1 MKPIQKFIVSPVLP
15 ERLKR
20 LHDLAHNLWWS
31 WDFET
36 RELFR
41 RLDPDLWE
49 NVRHNPVQ
57 MLSQID
63 QEILEERARDESY
76 LFQVNR
82 VIERFNHTLK
92 KTPWFGQSNKEE
104 TELSIAYFSMEY
116 GITESLAVY
125 SGGLG
130 ILSGDHVKSAS
141 DLGIPLCGVGLS
153 YQNGYFQQRINIDD
167 WQEEEVAANDFYNM
181 PLDLVK
187 DQEGNRLLIK
197 VPYPGRY
204 VYAQI
209 WRAMVGRTPLYL
221 LDSNIDENADADK
234 KITAE
239 LYGGDGEMRIQQEIL
254 LGMGG
259 VQALNAIDKP
269 ASVYHLNEGHSAF
282 LGLERIRKHVSVN
295 KLSFYEALELVKS
308 SSIFTTHTPVQAG
321 IDLFPASLIEKYF
334 KDYCKDVGITINELL
349 ALGGKNTADPKEDF
363 SMAILALKLSYKANA
378 VSELHGVV
386 ARQMWRSL
394 WPEILAPE
402 IPIIN
407 VTNGIHQPS
416 WTSREIT
423 DLYDRYLGMEWR
435 TKPSGKE
442 IWDNVFQIPDGEL
455 WRTHE
460 LRRQRLVEFVRR
472 TLIKQYKNLGKPA
485 YEIARV
491 ESVLNTESLT
501 IGFARRFATYK
512 RADLIFTDPE
522 RLEKLIGKKARPVQI
537 IIAGKAHPQDNEG
550 KRLIQQILKL
560 SHEERFYQSVVFIE
574 NYDMNVA
581 RYLVQG
587 CDLWL
592 NTPRRGL
599 EACGTSGM
607 KAAVNGV
614 INFSTLDGWWDEIY
628 SPGIG
633 WAIGNRET
641 YEDNAYWDEQE
652 AMKLYNILEKE
663 IIPTF
668 YYRDKDGLPRDWIHR
683 MKNSIASICP
693 VYNTNRMLSD
703 YTNTMYFSA
712 AERSQKMRMN
722 SFTLSKELAQWK
734 KHMRDNWKSIRFLK
748 VETSSTKELSVKNS
762 LELKTEIFLDSINPH
777 DVELQIFYGK
787 IDSIGGISEG
797 SFVSMDLETE
807 MGTNKFKYK
816 GTLNNWQSGLN
827 GFTIRIIPKHQDLGN
842 PFEDGLIHWFEG

>member
-63 QEILEERARDESY
+63 QEILEERASDESY

-349 ALGGKNTADPKEDF
+349 ALGGKNTTDPKEDF

-491 ESVLNTESLT
+491 ESVLNTEALT

-633 WAIGNRET
+633 WAIGNREM

-797 SFVSMDLETE
+797 SFVSMDLDSE

-827 GFTIRIIPKHQDLGN
+827 GFTIRIIPRHQDLGN

>member
-239 LYGGDGEMRIQQEIL
+239 LYGGDMEIRIQQEIL

-491 ESVLNTESLT
+491 ESVLNTEALT